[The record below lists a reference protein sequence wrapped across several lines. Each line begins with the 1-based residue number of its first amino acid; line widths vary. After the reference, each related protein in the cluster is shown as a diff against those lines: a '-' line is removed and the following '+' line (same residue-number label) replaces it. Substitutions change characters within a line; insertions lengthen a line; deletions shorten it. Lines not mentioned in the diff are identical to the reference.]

1 MKKLN
6 GTSHTVIGAATGFLT
21 ASLLQTD
28 PGGTVLLIGIG
39 AISGLMP
46 DIDIDGKLS
55 NKITISHKIIRT
67 AAQFIA
73 VLLILYSYFTG
84 SGMNKWIGIGTGMLI
99 IIISTFIT
107 QRRMLT
113 ITGIGTLFGGISLQE
128 NWLMLLGFYIII
140 ASFVPHRSYTHSL
153 IGVLFFA
160 YISFQLETA
169 LGMEGVFIT
178 CLMGYVSHL
187 IADMKMLPFNKRGI
201 KFFLPFSKKEF

>member
-1 MKKLN
+1 MN

-21 ASLLQTD
+21 ANLLQTD
-28 PGGTVLLIGIG
+28 PTGTILLVGIG

-73 VLLILYSYFTG
+73 ILLILYSYFTG
-84 SGMNKWIGIGTGMLI
+84 SGMNKWIGIGAGMLI
-99 IIISTFIT
+99 FIISSFIT

-113 ITGIGTLFGGISLQE
+113 ITGIGVLFGGFSLQE
-128 NWLMLLGFYIII
+128 NWLWLLGIYIIA

-153 IGVLFFA
+153 LGVLFFA
-160 YISFQLETA
+160 YISVQFEIA
-169 LGMEGVFIT
+169 IGHEGVFIT

-187 IADMKMLPFNKRGI
+187 IADMKILPFNKRGV

>member
-1 MKKLN
+1 MN

-21 ASLLQTD
+21 ANLLQTD
-28 PGGTVLLIGIG
+28 PTGTILLVGIG

-73 VLLILYSYFTG
+73 ILLILYSYFTG
-84 SGMNKWIGIGTGMLI
+84 SGMNKWIGIGAGMLI
-99 IIISTFIT
+99 FIISSFIT

-113 ITGIGTLFGGISLQE
+113 ITGIGVLFGGFSLQE
-128 NWLMLLGFYIII
+128 NWLWLLGIYIIA

-153 IGVLFFA
+153 LGILFFA
-160 YISFQLETA
+160 YISIQFEIA
-169 LGMEGVFIT
+169 IGYEGVFIT

-187 IADMKMLPFNKRGI
+187 IADMKILPFNKRGV